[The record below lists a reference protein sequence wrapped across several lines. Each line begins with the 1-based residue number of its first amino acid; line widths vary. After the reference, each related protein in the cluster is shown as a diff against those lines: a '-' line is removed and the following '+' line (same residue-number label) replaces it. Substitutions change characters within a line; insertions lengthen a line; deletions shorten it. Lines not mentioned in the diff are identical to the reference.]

1 MSASSTVRIAS
12 WVLAAAVV
20 LLASAGTRAAE
31 PPRTLRVAFSIA
43 ETSFDPAFASD
54 AASDA
59 VIANIYEAML
69 DYDYLAR
76 PTKLVPRTLES
87 MPGVADG
94 GRTFTLKIRRGIY
107 FTPDPAF
114 KGKPRELTAADHA
127 YALKRLIDP
136 GVRSP
141 WQWLLADKLVG
152 ADTLVAKAGKT
163 GKFDYDAPLAGLEIV
178 DRYTLRIRLTAPDLR
193 FLYALA
199 VPNTAAVAREVVE
212 AYGNDI
218 GAHPVGTGPYM
229 LGQYKRSSQI
239 ELVANPGF
247 RETTYVPAGPIPAS
261 SQAVAEDLKGKRL
274 PRTPRVDI
282 RIIEEGQGQ
291 WLAFLNREI
300 DILEL
305 LPPEFTPQALTDG
318 KLKPD
323 LAAKGIVHQ
332 VLIRPNVLFTY
343 FNMDDPVVG
352 GYTPDK
358 IALRRAISMAYN
370 MDEAIRVLYYGRAH
384 PANGPIPPDIE
395 GFDPT
400 LRTQA
405 QLYDPAAARALLDRY
420 GYKDRDGDGFREQ
433 PDGKPLTLERWSSPG
448 SAQRQADEL
457 WKKNMNAIGLRI
469 DFKKD
474 KLPELRKLARQ
485 GKIPM
490 RGDGWNGDY
499 PDAENFMQLLYGPN
513 VGQANYARFDLPE
526 FNRLYDEARA
536 LPDSPARTK
545 IFSKM
550 TELVVAYAPW
560 RLTINDIEDTFAHPW
575 ARDYVPHPIRSQVWA
590 YIDVDAAALAKAR

>member
-1 MSASSTVRIAS
+1 MSASSAVRIAS

-20 LLASAGTRAAE
+20 LLAPAGTRAAE

-87 MPGVADG
+87 MPVVADG
-94 GRTFTLKIRRGIY
+94 GRTFTLKIRRGIF

-114 KGKPRELTAADHA
+114 KGKPRELVAED
-127 YALKRLIDP
+127 YVYSWKRLIDP

-261 SQAVAEDLKGKRL
+261 SQAVAEELKGKRL